1 MLKVVKCDRNVSI
14 PIPVPAKNSI
24 NRRISKYIRFNKHIP
39 WLCKVVILL
48 HSWTA
53 YLRAHSSNVWG
64 IWEKC
69 PAKFYDLIRSS
80 WCFLEWLFSVLC
92 HDIQYL
98 AVLVTISTERNWGL
112 RRPFGAYSIFRKPK
126 NVWAWVM
133 NQFIYGTIIAKN
145 VGWAVEP
152 LNRRP
157 TWCYS

>member
-1 MLKVVKCDRNVSI
+1 MVKCDRNASI
-14 PIPVPAKNSI
+14 PIPVPAKNLL

-39 WLCKVVILL
+39 WLCKVVELL

-64 IWEKC
+64 IWEKF
-69 PAKFYDLIRSS
+69 PAKYYDLIRSYGS
-80 WCFLEWLFSVLC
+80 RGVFWNDFFSVLC

-98 AVLVTISTERNWGL
+98 AVLVTISTERNRGL

-126 NVWAWVM
+126 NLWAWVM

-145 VGWAVEP
+145 VGWVVEP